1 VVGEFVC
8 VVVWVGGRKG
18 GGGGGGGGG
27 GVEGVNLCCSGAIVD
42 VLSARITRTRH
53 CFFFSRRLI

>member
-1 VVGEFVC
+1 LQAKMTLVL
-8 VVVWVGGRKG
+8 G
-18 GGGGGGGGG
+18 GGWG